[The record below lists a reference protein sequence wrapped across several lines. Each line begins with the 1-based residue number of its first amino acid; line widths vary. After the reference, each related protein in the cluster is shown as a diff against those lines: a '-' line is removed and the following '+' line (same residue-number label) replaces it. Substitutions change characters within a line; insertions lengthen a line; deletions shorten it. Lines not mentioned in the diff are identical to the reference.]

1 MLHEKPVQHCP
12 LRDDGDGTGT
22 AWTGEKR
29 RRKHPPTSSSSDAPA
44 ATAQDH
50 QGPISPTTDME
61 GVIQDQGQDHELR
74 LARSDSEQHQQE
86 EIWGPEVEISQEDAA
101 NYTKCLSPDAPPIYT
116 RSSMT
121 DEEEEDL
128 NLRLAR
134 YRIAYYKNVAEPE
147 LARELK
153 DPKDYSVEE
162 LQDNRYF
169 LHLGSHRSFEGCFHP
184 IDTWVAELNDYQRL
198 LVFNGSRDSS
208 DSLYIYWEDYHAYY
222 RTYEVDDAYV
232 KFYEE
237 LSSKVKW
244 IKAHLDLDKNSEK
257 WIEMCT
263 RAARQALRI
272 ASRFTNLSA
281 ILVGMAFYEYIAE
294 LREDKV
300 LEDWSLFYFEIWK
313 LNDLKKGS
321 LRDAVQEAYEMEK
334 FGLEFEGMGA
344 ESKARSISFFEQK
357 FRFLTREVGIT
368 ENTEQGEAWDLL
380 RKIVFKFKPK
390 NMAKYAQKK
399 LEIAA
404 LMNMAP
410 R

>member
-1 MLHEKPVQHCP
+1 MGMLHEKPVQHGP

-29 RRKHPPTSSSSDAPA
+29 RRKHPPNSSSSDAPA

-50 QGPISPTTDME
+50 QDPISPTTDME
-61 GVIQDQGQDHELR
+61 GVIHDQGQD
-74 LARSDSEQHQQE
+74 QQ
-86 EIWGPEVEISQEDAA
+86 EIWGPEVEISPEDAA
-101 NYTKCLSPDAPPIYT
+101 NYTKSLAPDVPPIYT
-116 RSSMT
+116 RSRMT

-128 NLRLAR
+128 NLRLAC

-153 DPKDYSVEE
+153 DPEDYSVEE

-184 IDTWVAELNDYQRL
+184 IDTWVAELDDYQRL
-198 LVFNGSRDSS
+198 LVFNGSLDSS

-232 KFYEE
+232 KFYVE

-244 IKAHLDLDKNSEK
+244 IKEHLDLDENSEK
-257 WIEMCT
+257 WIEMGT

-281 ILVGMAFYEYIAE
+281 ILVRMAFYEYIAE

-313 LNDLKKGS
+313 LNALKKGS

-344 ESKARSISFFEQK
+344 ESKARSISLYEQK
-357 FRFLTREVGIT
+357 FRFLIREVGIT
-368 ENTEQGEAWDLL
+368 ENTEEGEAWDLL
-380 RKIVFKFKPK
+380 RKIVFKKFKPK

>member
-1 MLHEKPVQHCP
+1 MGMLHEKPVQHCP

-237 LSSKVKW
+237 LSSKVK
-244 IKAHLDLDKNSEK
+244 
-257 WIEMCT
+257 
-263 RAARQALRI
+263 
-272 ASRFTNLSA
+272 
-281 ILVGMAFYEYIAE
+281 EYIAE

-368 ENTEQGEAWDLL
+368 ENFRLN
-380 RKIVFKFKPK
+380 RV
-390 NMAKYAQKK
+390 K
-399 LEIAA
+399 LGIC
-404 LMNMAP
+404 
-410 R
+410 